1 MNNPRDSHAMIAHGI
16 KVYVVG
22 GQEQTRAGVE
32 VFISIYLTWT
42 TFINRFITRNLTRGL
57 NLNQLHESST
67 CLLVEW
73 QQIRSLWLAAG
84 RTIQVR
90 DAIDKLILSI
100 LFRIS

>member
-1 MNNPRDSHAMIAHGI
+1 MNNPRDSHAMIAHGS

-32 VFISIYLTWT
+32 VFLSQNLTLT
-42 TFINRFITRNLTRGL
+42 TFIYRFITRNLTRGL
-57 NLNQLHESST
+57 NLSQLLESST

-90 DAIDKLILSI
+90 AVIAKLILSI

>member
-1 MNNPRDSHAMIAHGI
+1 MNNPRDSHAMIAHGS

-32 VFISIYLTWT
+32 VFISIYLTLT

-57 NLNQLHESST
+57 NLSQLLESST
-67 CLLVEW
+67 CQLVEW

-90 DAIDKLILSI
+90 DAIAKLILSI